1 LHLALSIGTPCVG
14 IFWFTNL
21 LDGTPLRQHLLR
33 AGLSLRLHC
42 PVCGAENVRERCP
55 HDPSFVD
62 DVPLD
67 LVTDMALSMLRAK
80 A

>member
-1 LHLALSIGTPCVG
+1 
-14 IFWFTNL
+14 
-21 LDGTPLRQHLLR
+21 
-33 AGLSLRLHC
+33 
-42 PVCGAENVRERCP
+42 VRERCP

-67 LVTDMALSMLRAK
+67 LVTDMALSMLRDK